1 MTSERSAS
9 TVRKDESALTDRTRA
24 EISALQRYGLRWAV
38 LSAWAGELDR
48 QEVEIGAEAR
58 KRLETCRVKLA
69 SGCFSA
75 CEVGC
80 DLGVIEGTLVSRAAS
95 ETPNA
100 VDSWTALVGRA
111 MAENAELEEFLRIPA
126 VRFQYMH
133 CGFQA
138 CRCES

>member
-1 MTSERSAS
+1 MKSQQPAAAA
-9 TVRKDESALTDRTRA
+9 RKDQQALDRQTRA

-38 LSAWAGELDR
+38 LAAWAGELE
-48 QEVEIGAEAR
+48 QQGVSIGGEAR
-58 KRLETCRVKLA
+58 KRLDACRVKIA

-80 DLGVIEGTLVSRAAS
+80 DLGVIEGELISRAAS
-95 ETPNA
+95 GASDT
-100 VDSWTALVGRA
+100 VDSWTTLIGQA
-111 MAENAELEEFLRIPA
+111 MDKTAKIEKLLRIPT

-138 CRCES
+138 CRCDR